1 MNLRSVYFEHN
12 VPIGT
17 GDRVDEL
24 HLAGDPWSPH
34 AGWTSLVRNEDAS
47 IVATKGDKVITLDGY
62 AYTYETLRCGDCGI
76 EHAPGACAT
85 SDSADEARAL
95 PPKPVSSAESGA
107 AVDQGLT
114 GAAGSTPARLAKGKR
129 R

>member
-1 MNLRSVYFEHN
+1 MKLRAVYFERN

-17 GDRVDEL
+17 GDRIDEL
-24 HLAGDPWSPH
+24 HLAGDPYNAH

-47 IVATKGDKVITLDGY
+47 ITATKGARTITLDGY
-62 AYTYETLRCGDCGI
+62 AYTYEL
-76 EHAPGACAT
+76 AT
-85 SDSADEARAL
+85 SDSAGEAWVL
-95 PPKPVSSAESGA
+95 PPRPASSAESGA